1 MIGSA
6 HPPWGTMVS
15 NYMIRTML
23 EGDAAWKLAA
33 LIDSLVVVLKEKGSS
48 LQEYGEGVSEG
59 FLT

>member
-1 MIGSA
+1 
-6 HPPWGTMVS
+6 MVS